1 MCEKTFHFFEIEY
14 IVFQHEKIY
23 IRKLIENNIKKRK
36 EKEIYSKSE
45 WTVIRRYEYLKLMV
59 DICVHF
65 DFEVEGCQTMKKHQK
80 IDKLTEVKRVSL
92 MEKKYI
98 YLNDCVK
105 TLQFIHDM
113 LLKNV
118 NDLQSVRLQED
129 LMDYLREYERT
140 DSYRY

>member
-36 EKEIYSKSE
+36 EKESYSKSE
-45 WTVIRRYEYLKLMV
+45 WTVIKRHEYLKILV
-59 DICVHF
+59 DICVYLNI
-65 DFEVEGCQTMKKHQK
+65 EVDGCKRMRKHQK

-113 LLKNV
+113 MLKDV
-118 NDLQSVRLQED
+118 NDQQSVRLQED
-129 LMDYLREYERT
+129 FMMYLREYERT
-140 DSYRY
+140 DCERY